1 MDEDRES
8 LVTVTKINDKPNQPL
23 LKNSKKGEKPGFFVY
38 ILSFFAAVGGFL
50 FGYDTGV
57 VSGALIILKKHFKL
71 TFFMEE
77 LVVSITIAGAIF
89 GALYAGPM
97 SQYLGRKFVL
107 IFSAIIFTVGAILMA
122 AAENIGELLTG
133 RAIVGLGIG
142 RIMNTV
148 IQYFYV

>member
-1 MDEDRES
+1 MEEDQERLIS
-8 LVTVTKINDKPNQPL
+8 PSKKDKPNQPL
-23 LKNSKKGEKPGFFVY
+23 LKGSKDEEKPGIFVY
-38 ILSFFAAVGGFL
+38 ILTFFAAVGGFL

-57 VSGALIILKKHFKL
+57 VSGALIILKKRFHL

-77 LVVSITIAGAIF
+77 LVVSITIAGAIL

-107 IFSAIIFTVGAILMA
+107 LFSAIIFIIGAIFMA
-122 AAENIGELLTG
+122 AAENTGELLTG

-142 RIMNTV
+142 ELNVFFKKI
-148 IQYFYV
+148 IIL

>member
-1 MDEDRES
+1 MEEDQERLIS
-8 LVTVTKINDKPNQPL
+8 PSKKDKPNQPL
-23 LKNSKKGEKPGFFVY
+23 LKDEEKPGIFVY
-38 ILSFFAAVGGFL
+38 ILTFFAAVGGFL

-57 VSGALIILKKHFKL
+57 VSGALIILKKRFHL

-77 LVVSITIAGAIF
+77 LVVSITIAGAIL

-107 IFSAIIFTVGAILMA
+107 LFSAIIFIIGAIFMA
-122 AAENIGELLTG
+122 AAENTGELLTG

-142 RIMNTV
+142 ELNVFFKKIIIM
-148 IQYFYV
+148 